1 MTDSISLSVKRIGS
15 KAIQVVEHIGLLI
28 VLGAVLIA
36 GTQEVVTM
44 WHSGHVALT
53 DLLLLFIYLEVVTM
67 SSVYWRVGRLPVRIP
82 LYIAMVAMSRHLILD
97 ANETSP
103 WTVVAESAAI
113 FVLALAVLAVRYGH
127 TRMPYT
133 DEGSS
138 ERSSSNQSP

>member
-1 MTDSISLSVKRIGS
+1 MTSSILVGIKRLGS
-15 KAIQVVEHIGLLI
+15 KAIQVVEHMGLLI

-97 ANETSP
+97 TNEASP
-103 WTVVAESAAI
+103 WMVLAESAAI
-113 FVLALAVLAVRYGH
+113 LVLALAVLAVRYGH

-138 ERSSSNQSP
+138 ERTSSN